1 MNEIDGTEER
11 EVQKKEVQKA
21 NRFSGMLRPP
31 FIGWIYNDIQ
41 VYLEEIGSEKLIN
54 WFILYM
60 GLISIM
66 FFAGF
71 ALHTYQ
77 ERIQESTEDIIN
89 PEEPLEP
96 LTYSIHQESN
106 EDMPNTEENSI
117 YIESTEDLEDLEEF
131 LGVKIN
137 PNYFL

>member
-1 MNEIDGTEER
+1 MNEIDGTEEK
-11 EVQKKEVQKA
+11 EIQKKEVQKA

-31 FIGWIYNDIQ
+31 FIGWIYNDIL

-77 ERIQESTEDIIN
+77 ERIQESTEDRIN

-96 LTYSIHQESN
+96 II
-106 EDMPNTEENSI
+106 NSI
-117 YIESTEDLEDLEEF
+117 NQESTEDLLIEEEEEL
-131 LGVKIN
+131 LGCRIN
-137 PNYFL
+137 PI